1 MSQAR
6 FDHPAVLD
14 LGPGDVVR
22 VRTAEEIFGTLDERG
37 RLDGLPFMPEMV
49 RHCGQTYPVVSRA
62 DKTCD
67 SNYRLRRMRN
77 TVHLSQLRCDGSA
90 HDGCQAACLMY
101 WKEAWLEQVPAGARG
116 PASEL
121 NGDAQAF
128 VERTL
133 LPATVRASDDGEKAY
148 RCQATEVTNSSTPLP
163 GWRPDQY
170 WRDVRNWGLP
180 KVLRGLLFE
189 SFNFVQDITRRLV
202 KHGLMPRRLLFRE
215 GRFYPFLVGRLEK
228 SSSAATRLDLQP
240 GDRVRIKSRAEIVD
254 TIDRTN
260 RNRGLTFDVEM
271 LRYCGQTARVQARVN
286 QLIDEQTGKM
296 IRIKSDCLILENVVC
311 KADFHRFCTK
321 ATYPY
326 WREAWLEKIS

>member
-1 MSQAR
+1 MSHVR
-6 FDHPAVLD
+6 FDQPEVLD
-14 LGPGDVVR
+14 LGPGELVR
-22 VRTAEEIFGTLDERG
+22 VRTAEEVFKTLDERG

-49 RHCGQTYPVVSRA
+49 RHCGKTYPVVSRA

-77 TVHLSQLRCDGSA
+77 AVHLSGLRCDGSA

-101 WKEAWLEQVPAGARG
+101 WKEAWLERVPTTAPRAVGEPGAEAR
-116 PASEL
+116 AYL
-121 NGDAQAF
+121 AD
-128 VERTL
+128 TL
-133 LPATVRASDDGEKAY
+133 LPATLRTSDDGEKAY
-148 RCQATEVTNSSTPLP
+148 RCQATEVTNASAPLP

-170 WRDVRNWGLP
+170 WRDVRNWGLA
-180 KVLRGLLFE
+180 KVLRGLLSE
-189 SFNFVQDITRRLV
+189 SFNFVQDVTRRLV

-228 SSSAATRLDLQP
+228 SPPAPAPLDLQP
-240 GDRVRIKSRAEIVD
+240 GDRVRIKSRAEIVN

-271 LRYCGQTARVQARVN
+271 LPYCGQTARVEARVN
-286 QLIDEQTGKM
+286 RLIDEQTGKM
-296 IRIKSDCLILENVVC
+296 IRIRSDCLILKDVVC
-311 KADFHRFCTK
+311 RADFHRFCTK

-326 WREAWLEKIS
+326 WREAWLEKIA